1 MMLPE
6 WLVWWALPPAES
18 YLRRRSPMA
27 PMVPTSGQLPR
38 GSAPYAPLTD
48 RPLTEDELARWQA
61 ENPMPEPDEEELER
75 GFCAEQQR
83 QRRRSRR
90 RTRGGR
96 RGRPA
101 GRRRARTGHHVT
113 GV

>member
-1 MMLPE
+1 MLPE

-27 PMVPTSGQLPR
+27 PLVPTSGQLPR

-75 GFCAEQQR
+75 GWREHDTAVG
-83 QRRRSRR
+83 
-90 RTRGGR
+90 RG
-96 RGRPA
+96 A
-101 GRRRARTGHHVT
+101 GPEVVDEVALQVAGALAQVT
-113 GV
+113 T